1 MPAPATTLLIFPKK
15 LLRADENRTL
25 LPPPHLKSLSFASDA
40 ELASIPYPACGRAH
54 ACPSERVGRH
64 WSELLPIQIA
74 GQPSAFSLQGRRLR
88 RPLRAAREMFADW
101 SPVFR
106 PARTPPCGRNEA
118 GEGAPRACEAAFSA
132 GYARIKV
139 TLFMAPHTFEQ
150 LLDRAA
156 SSRGIEPGF
165 WDIWGRYHTTAP
177 EAKQAILRAMGF
189 AADTPE
195 ELTRSL
201 AAETRREWGRLLPP
215 AIVAGESDAVELALN
230 VPAESLGERARISI
244 LREDGGAADFDLQ
257 LWDLPQ
263 DGSAEMDGQTWVR
276 KKARLPVRLPL
287 GYHEIYAKVG
297 SASATA
303 RYIVTPERA
312 WTDPHLGRGGRA
324 AGIAISLYGVRSE
337 RNWGCGDF
345 RDLLDVVDWAA
356 DEMDAS
362 FIGLNPLHAIHNR
375 RPFNTSPYL
384 PNCIFYQNFLY
395 LDVEGMED
403 FARCRRAHHTHRC
416 GPAFRPADAFHGWTA
431 HRADGRRP
439 VLPARRQARCPGAAA
454 HRRRPARRHGG
465 RRRGIGVRR
474 PAAVRHVGGRG
485 NSRRRSALGGA
496 PAALAAVGAA
506 WQGRSSLPCCRLRLA
521 RHRPVAVRRRAR
533 CGPLPDRCA
542 AHHYGRRPLH
552 AHAQ

>member
-1 MPAPATTLLIFPKK
+1 MWSRSRLPRRESGPPVEQPGCPK
-15 LLRADENRTL
+15 
-25 LPPPHLKSLSFASDA
+25 
-40 ELASIPYPACGRAH
+40 
-54 ACPSERVGRH
+54 
-64 WSELLPIQIA
+64 
-74 GQPSAFSLQGRRLR
+74 
-88 RPLRAAREMFADW
+88 AARAL
-101 SPVFR
+101 R
-106 PARTPPCGRNEA
+106 PEA

-195 ELTRSL
+195 ELNRSL

-215 AIVAGESDAVELALN
+215 VVVAGESDGVELALN

-244 LREDGGAADFDLQ
+244 LGEDGGPADFDLQ
-257 LWDLPQ
+257 LWNLPQ
-263 DGSAEMDGQTWVR
+263 DVFAEMDGQTWVR

-287 GYHEIYAKVG
+287 GYHEISAKVG
-297 SASATA
+297 SASATT

-312 WTDPHLGRGGRA
+312 WTDPYLGRGGRA

-362 FIGLNPLHAIHNR
+362 FIGLNPLH
-375 RPFNTSPYL
+375 
-384 PNCIFYQNFLY
+384 
-395 LDVEGMED
+395 
-403 FARCRRAHHTHRC
+403 
-416 GPAFRPADAFHGWTA
+416 
-431 HRADGRRP
+431 
-439 VLPARRQARCPGAAA
+439 
-454 HRRRPARRHGG
+454 
-465 RRRGIGVRR
+465 
-474 PAAVRHVGGRG
+474 
-485 NSRRRSALGGA
+485 
-496 PAALAAVGAA
+496 
-506 WQGRSSLPCCRLRLA
+506 
-521 RHRPVAVRRRAR
+521 
-533 CGPLPDRCA
+533 
-542 AHHYGRRPLH
+542 
-552 AHAQ
+552 